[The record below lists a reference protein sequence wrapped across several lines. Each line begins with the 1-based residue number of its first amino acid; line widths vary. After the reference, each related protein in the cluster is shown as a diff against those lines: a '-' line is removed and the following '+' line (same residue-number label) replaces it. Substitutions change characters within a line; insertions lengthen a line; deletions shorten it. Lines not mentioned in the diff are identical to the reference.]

1 MEYLAHKN
9 RPPFAKQGA
18 KPVCQTKSANPF
30 VPKSGGQAH
39 PFLAQQTNTANPF
52 ASSTKAL
59 VQRKCA
65 ACEQEEKQQALQK
78 KGSLPLQRACRGG
91 SWQYEYDGCS
101 VPQFL
106 ANVAGIDKDN
116 PAGGADTH
124 FGLGIPT
131 ASGGK
136 ACDRHDEC
144 YQTCNTPGG
153 RAACDRQMYADMMAT
168 CHASSAPPHIKTR
181 CQEWALRYYR
191 GLQVFGGS
199 AYRQRQQQSCNC

>member
-1 MEYLAHKN
+1 MEYIAHKN
-9 RPPFAKQGA
+9 RPSLAHSGSKPFFQAKS
-18 KPVCQTKSANPF
+18 TNPF
-30 VPKSGGQAH
+30 MPASGREGH
-39 PFLAQQTNTANPF
+39 NPFLAQAKAISNPF
-52 ASSTKAL
+52 AGPL
-59 VQRKCA
+59 LQRKCT
-65 ACEQEEKQQALQK
+65 ACEQEENQNALQK
-78 KGSLPLQRACRGG
+78 KEMPLQRACSGG

-101 VPQFL
+101 VPQSL
-106 ANVAGIDKDN
+106 ANIAGIDKDN
-116 PAGGADTH
+116 PAGGTDTH

-131 ASGGK
+131 ASGGR

-168 CHASSAPPHIKTR
+168 CHASSAPPPVKKR

-199 AYRQRQQQSCNC
+199 AYRERQQQSCNC